1 MLRAA
6 TAPSAPRYSAAV
18 LLTFC
23 LLAVSASFAHAYAG
37 HLRAGGVQ
45 AGITPS
51 ATAPAAESPASHA
64 GPFCG
69 DPTGPPP
76 HRDRHRTAGS
86 TPGTGGR
93 PLPPYG
99 PEPDAGLDAPAP
111 SIVRDHASRPS
122 RSHTPAALQVFRC

>member
-1 MLRAA
+1 MFRAA
-6 TAPSAPRYSAAV
+6 TVRTALRYSAAV

-23 LLAVSASFAHAYAG
+23 FLAVSASFAHAYAD
-37 HLRAGGVQ
+37 RPRMGGAQ

-51 ATAPAAESPASHA
+51 ATAPAPESPALHA

-76 HRDRHRTAGS
+76 HRDRHRTTGS
-86 TPGTGGR
+86 PPGTAGR
-93 PLPPYG
+93 PLPPRD
-99 PEPDAGLDAPAP
+99 PEPGAGLDTPAP
-111 SIVRDHASRPS
+111 SVVRDHASRLS